1 MWQSS
6 NPVLSKDDKFSEFYG
21 AMEGKEKSTVI
32 TLQGV
37 VNKTAILTLVAVI
50 AGTGGYKY
58 FMLHPD
64 MLWIGCIA
72 TLVLTLGIYFVIFGD
87 PRKATYLAP
96 VYAIVEG
103 AFLGGFTAIAESML
117 ASRGLSAAGGVALQ
131 AFVITI
137 SVLLAML
144 VLYST
149 RVIKPNGTFMSIM
162 AVAACGIGIMYLISF
177 MLSMFAGI
185 QLPFISLGS
194 TMATGMSGYIGLG
207 LNLFILGIASFMLIF
222 DFKLIEDKVN
232 AGAPRY
238 MEWFC
243 GFALIVSLAWIYF
256 EAVKLVLRLSSL
268 FGRD

>member
-1 MWQSS
+1 M
-6 NPVLSKDDKFSEFYG
+6 V
-21 AMEGKEKSTVI
+21 
-32 TLQGV
+32 
-37 VNKTAILTLVAVI
+37 
-50 AGTGGYKY
+50 
-58 FMLHPD
+58 
-64 MLWIGCIA
+64 
-72 TLVLTLGIYFVIFGD
+72 
-87 PRKATYLAP
+87 
-96 VYAIVEG
+96 
-103 AFLGGFTAIAESML
+103 
-117 ASRGLSAAGGVALQ
+117 
-131 AFVITI
+131 
-137 SVLLAML
+137 
-144 VLYST
+144 
-149 RVIKPNGTFMSIM
+149 
-162 AVAACGIGIMYLISF
+162 
-177 MLSMFAGI
+177 AGI